1 MPEQNTELHGGI
13 NRGVLILWLEQC
25 PESIKKKCL
34 RQEKLKKK
42 IGFCNELFV
51 IQNKFGFTMEDKKRE
66 ANLSRFAKRR
76 SNILEKC

>member
-1 MPEQNTELHGGI
+1 MPEQNTELHDGI

-42 IGFCNELFV
+42 LDSVMNYLSFKTNSVLQWKIKNEKQILAGLP
-51 IQNKFGFTMEDKKRE
+51 KGE
-66 ANLSRFAKRR
+66 AIS
-76 SNILEKC
+76 